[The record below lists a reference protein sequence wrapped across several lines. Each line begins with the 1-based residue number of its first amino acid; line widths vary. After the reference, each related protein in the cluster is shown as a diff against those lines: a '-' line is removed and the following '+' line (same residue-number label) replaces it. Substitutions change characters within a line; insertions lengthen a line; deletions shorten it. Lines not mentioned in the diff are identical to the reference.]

1 MYIKKQTFTKEEK
14 FRIIGG

>member
-1 MYIKKQTFTKEEK
+1 MYIKNQTFTKEEK